1 MKALEN
7 ILEIGGDE
15 MLSHELIK
23 KFQIFSKYPN
33 RSLEDFESLLG
44 THKRNILADIDRI
57 NDSLEHLALPLITF
71 EDGLLRPIAFC
82 EQDLYQS
89 LLPNMRDYVFQD
101 ERPDMMILYLLLEDS
116 YISINHFEAFLRV
129 SRNSVLTDL
138 KLVRQKL
145 SAFNVSLH
153 YSRMDGYYLDGSSF
167 ALRRALEGTINQLLS
182 FASGKYL
189 LAYLMQDVDIEDES
203 SNLSR
208 LLMNLGSKYH
218 LCFISEKRK
227 ELAYLLTFLASQPF
241 KRYVVDHQV
250 YREFSD
256 SYQFSDFLEHL
267 YWHYPQ
273 LQPENDFMTTRLIGC
288 IQGDLHHFYNEEVYL
303 IMGEIINSVLVNT
316 GLTLNDSPDL
326 RKNLYSHLLPAY
338 YRILYDV
345 EMINPLKEQIKKE
358 YASLF
363 YLVKRSLLPLERH
376 LKKPISDD
384 EVAYFTIHFGSNLER
399 PVKDKESQLVAL
411 SVCPNGIS
419 SSLILQSELRQLFP
433 QIQFIEIHQLSD
445 LAFLD
450 EGTYDLVFSTVSF
463 DSSKPVYVTQP
474 LMGDVEKLLLKKTV
488 CEDFNLTISN
498 PVTVNELLTIINRHA
513 TVTNKESLIRE
524 LSQYIIGNHLK
535 KELGGKGL
543 LEILKEEYIQQCQEV
558 NDWQEAIRLAAQ
570 PLLKEK
576 IIEESYI
583 DGMIASVNELGAYI
597 VLAPKVAVPHA
608 SPDKGVNDLGIAL
621 LQLEKPVNFDIE
633 EEGDED
639 KAVQLVFVLAAV
651 DSSSHLKALQ
661 ELSLILDD
669 DDHIEAIIAAKSK
682 NEILDLMS
690 HIIEEGDL

>member
-1 MKALEN
+1 
-7 ILEIGGDE
+7 

-33 RSLEDFESLLG
+33 RTLEDFESLLG
-44 THKRNILADIDRI
+44 TQKRNILSDIDRI
-57 NDSLEHLALPLITF
+57 NDSLKELELPQITF
-71 EDGLLRPIAFC
+71 VDGHLQPISFC
-82 EQDLYQS
+82 EEDLYQA
-89 LLPNMRDYVFQD
+89 LLPSLREYVFQD
-101 ERPDMMILYLLLEDS
+101 ERPDLITLYLLVEDA
-116 YISINHFEAFLRV
+116 YISINHFETFLQV
-129 SRNSVLTDL
+129 SRNSVLSDL
-138 KLVRQKL
+138 KLVRQRL
-145 SAFNVSLH
+145 ATFDVSLH
-153 YSRMDGYYLDGSSF
+153 YSRMDGYYLEGSSF

-182 FASGKYL
+182 FASGKCL
-189 LAYLMQDVDIEDES
+189 LTYLMQEVGIEDES
-203 SNLSR
+203 EKLSR

-218 LCFISEKRK
+218 LSFISEKRK
-227 ELAYLLTFLASQPF
+227 ELAYLMTFLISQPF
-241 KRYVVDHQV
+241 KAYVHDHQV

-273 LQPENDFMTTRLIGC
+273 LRPENDFMTTRLIGC

-303 IMGEIINSVLVNT
+303 IMEEIINSVLVNT
-316 GLTLNDSPDL
+316 GLTLNDSPVL

-345 EMINPLKEQIKKE
+345 EMINPLKEQIKEE

-363 YLVKRSLLPLERH
+363 YLVKRSLLPLERN

-399 PVKDKESQLVAL
+399 PKKDKESQLVAL
-411 SVCPNGIS
+411 SLCPNGVS

-450 EGTYDLVFSTVSF
+450 ESTYDLVFSTVAF
-463 DSSKPVYVTQP
+463 ESSKPVYVTQP
-474 LMGDVEKLLLKKTV
+474 LMGDVEKMLLKKTV
-488 CEDFNLTISN
+488 CEDFNLPISN
-498 PVTVNELLTIINRHA
+498 PVTVNELLAIINRHA
-513 TVTNKESLIRE
+513 TITNKESLIRE

-558 NDWQEAIRLAAQ
+558 SDWQEAIRLAAQ

-576 IIEESYI
+576 VIEVSYI
-583 DGMIASVNELGAYI
+583 EGMIASVNELGAYI

-608 SPDKGVNDLGIAL
+608 APDKGVNDIGMAL
-621 LQLEKPVNFDIE
+621 LQLEKPVSFDIE

-639 KAVQLVFVLAAV
+639 KVVQLVFVLAAV

-669 DDHIEAIIAAKSK
+669 DDHIEAIIAAQSK
-682 NEILDLMS
+682 KEILDLMS
-690 HIIEEGDL
+690 QIIEEGDL